1 MTTSSDDFS
10 TIIGEASIG
19 SPARERLARVFSEAS
34 EKHKALTLPHLVELA
49 QRETPISVEKLVLAL
64 TVLVKHGLAKRIV
77 QVESPGGGGIG
88 NFKSIQEV
96 PDEIY
101 DERQDRWISVEPDNV
116 VVVYKF

>member
-1 MTTSSDDFS
+1 MSLDDFS

-19 SPARERLARVFSEAS
+19 SPARERLARLFSDAKD
-34 EKHKALTLPHLVELA
+34 KHKSLTLPHLVQLA
-49 QRETPISVEKLVLAL
+49 QKATPISTEKLILAL
-64 TVLVKHGLAKRIV
+64 SAIVKHGLAERVV
-77 QVESPGGGGIG
+77 QVESPAGGGIG

-101 DERQDRWISVEPDNV
+101 DERQDQWISVEPENV